1 MKIRLLAEDSK
12 IPNLAIMKI
21 STYHK
26 RKGDDVDWYRPL
38 FDYADTDILYESK
51 IFNFSP
57 EYEYYPANA
66 KIYRGGTG
74 YEISKKLPPEIECI
88 TELDYSLYPECDY
101 SIQFLSRGCVRNC
114 GFCLVREKEGKTH
127 RVKPLKLNV
136 KGKWIMLLDNNF
148 FSCDEWKENIE
159 ILKKYNKPIDFT
171 SGIDL
176 RSLTEE
182 QGKSLAELKIK
193 NIHCAWDNYRDKKLV
208 LRGIEILTKYVK
220 PYKITC
226 YVLVGYEN
234 KNIVDTDIERV
245 MTLKE
250 YRVNPF
256 AMGYIDFNNKEYKK
270 EQDVK
275 DFCRWVN
282 RKQIF
287 KTTKFEEYKGRK

>member
-1 MKIRLLAEDSK
+1 M
-12 IPNLAIMKI
+12 
-21 STYHK
+21 
-26 RKGDDVDWYRPL
+26 
-38 FDYADTDILYESK
+38 
-51 IFNFSP
+51 
-57 EYEYYPANA
+57 
-66 KIYRGGTG
+66 
-74 YEISKKLPPEIECI
+74 
-88 TELDYSLYPECDY
+88 
-101 SIQFLSRGCVRNC
+101 
-114 GFCLVREKEGKTH
+114 
-127 RVKPLKLNV
+127 
-136 KGKWIMLLDNNF
+136 
-148 FSCDEWKENIE
+148 
-159 ILKKYNKPIDFT
+159 
-171 SGIDL
+171 
-176 RSLTEE
+176 
-182 QGKSLAELKIK
+182 
-193 NIHCAWDNYRDKKLV
+193 
-208 LRGIEILTKYVK
+208 RGIEILTKYVK